1 MRHCDNNPN
10 QTRLVEIINLYLIRM
25 SIPKK
30 IIVLTILLFAV
41 NYYAQKSLSQL
52 NKEATKQFE
61 IGKYADAL
69 NTRME
74 ILKIAE
80 KSKNCHDIAFAY
92 WNVGRMQYF
101 IKDRIAAL
109 KTNYIAKRYI
119 DSCGIDTIKSIIY
132 NNIGVMYLTF
142 AIHDSALHYFNKT
155 IDVLKNTNRYAE
167 KARAYS
173 LIGELYLFIKGKPN
187 YVESKN
193 NLDLALINSDLS
205 KDYQIQFYVYLRY
218 SEYYTMIN
226 NFPLAKKYAQQAYD
240 LVYSNNGR
248 VEDKIYVTRILAQ
261 QMALPKNSR
270 VNELYDQF
278 VILRDSVFKTET
290 ANKIADYK
298 VLYET
303 EKKETQNKLL
313 QQEISLKQSKID
325 ARNKTIIGLLIGV
338 ALIVLL
344 IVWRLNV
351 IKLKKKLIEI
361 ENEKKLQ
368 HDRERI
374 SRDLHDNVG
383 GQLSYVMFSLEGNEE
398 LTQEK
403 RMDKNHQLANALR
416 DVTGNLRETIWALN
430 KEELCLQD
438 IADKLKLYARN
449 MFAYSSTKLKFD
461 ESIKDDKPLNPVFAL
476 TVFRICQEII
486 NNVFKHAQ
494 ATELMI
500 KIKKEENIQIT
511 IADNGIGFISNAS
524 DDDSFGLNN
533 IQTRAK
539 EINAKLTIT
548 SEINTGT
555 SVTLIV

>member
-1 MRHCDNNPN
+1 MS
-10 QTRLVEIINLYLIRM
+10 NL
-25 SIPKK
+25 KK
-30 IIVLTILLFAV
+30 IAV
-41 NYYAQKSLSQL
+41 WITLVVTSYCYAQKSICQL
-52 NKEATKQFE
+52 DKEATKQFE
-61 IGKYADAL
+61 IGSYADAL
-69 NTRME
+69 NTRLE

-92 WNVGRMQYF
+92 WRVGVMQYY
-101 IKDRIAAL
+101 IKDRKAAL
-109 KTNYIAKRYI
+109 KTNYIAKHYI
-119 DSCGIDTIKSIIY
+119 DSCGIDTIKSMIC
-132 NNIGVMYLTF
+132 NNIGVLYFTDG
-142 AIHDSALHYFNKT
+142 IQDSALHYFNKT
-155 IDVLKNTNRYAE
+155 IDALKNTNRYAE
-167 KARAYS
+167 KARVYS
-173 LIGELYLFIKGKPN
+173 LIGELYLYIKGKPN
-187 YVESKN
+187 YTESKK
-193 NLDLALINSDLS
+193 NLDLAQIESDLS
-205 KDYQIQFYVYLRY
+205 KDYKIQYYVYLRY
-218 SEYYTMIN
+218 AEYYTMTN
-226 NFPLAKKYAQQAYD
+226 NLPLAKKYAQQAYD

-248 VEDKIYVTRILAQ
+248 IEDKIYVTRILAQ

-290 ANKIADYK
+290 ATKIADYK

-351 IKLKKKLIEI
+351 IKLKKKLAEI

-368 HDRERI
+368 YDRERI

-383 GQLSYVMFSLEGNEE
+383 GQLSYVMFSLEGKEE

-403 RMDKNHQLANALR
+403 RIDKNHQLANALR
-416 DVTGNLRETIWALN
+416 DVTSNLRETIWALN
-430 KEELCLQD
+430 KEELSLQD

-461 ESIKDDKPLNPVFAL
+461 ESIEDDKSLNPVFAL

-486 NNVFKHAQ
+486 NNVFKHAN
-494 ATELMI
+494 ATELI
-500 KIKKEENIQIT
+500 ISISKKENIQIT
-511 IADNGIGFISNAS
+511 IADNGIGFSSNTNDS
-524 DDDSFGLNN
+524 NSFGLSNL
-533 IQTRAK
+533 QTRAN
-539 EINAKLTIT
+539 EINAKLKIT
-548 SEINTGT
+548 SEINKGT
-555 SVTLIV
+555 SVELMI

>member
-1 MRHCDNNPN
+1 MHM
-10 QTRLVEIINLYLIRM
+10 V
-25 SIPKK
+25 KK
-30 IIVLTILLFAV
+30 IVVLISLIFTGKC
-41 NYYAQKSLSQL
+41 YSQKSISQL
-52 NKEATKQFE
+52 DKEATKQFE

-69 NTRME
+69 NTRIE

-92 WNVGRMQYF
+92 WRVGVMQYY
-101 IKDRIAAL
+101 IKDRAAAL

-119 DSCGIDTIKSIIY
+119 DSCGIDTIKSMIC
-132 NNIGVMYLTF
+132 NNIGVLYFTDG
-142 AIHDSALHYFNKT
+142 IQDSALHYFNKT
-155 IDVLKNTNRYAE
+155 IDALKNTNRYAE
-167 KARAYS
+167 KARVYS
-173 LIGELYLFIKGKPN
+173 LIGELYLYIKGKPN
-187 YVESKN
+187 YVESKR
-193 NLDLALINSDLS
+193 NLDLAQIDSDLS
-205 KDYQIQFYVYLRY
+205 KDYKIQYYVYLRY
-218 SEYYTMIN
+218 SEYYAMTN
-226 NFPLAKKYAQQAYD
+226 NLPLAKKYAQQAYD

-261 QMALPKNSR
+261 QMALPKNSK

-290 ANKIADYK
+290 ATKIADYK

-368 HDRERI
+368 QDRERI

-383 GQLSYVMFSLEGNEE
+383 GQLSYVMFSLEGSEE
-398 LTQEK
+398 LTKEK

-430 KEELCLQD
+430 KEELSLQD

-461 ESIKDDKPLNPVFAL
+461 ESIEEDKPLNPVFAL
-476 TVFRICQEII
+476 TIFRICQEII

-494 ATELMI
+494 STELI
-500 KIKKEENIQIT
+500 ISISKKENIQIT

-524 DDDSFGLNN
+524 DNNSFGLNN
-533 IQTRAK
+533 IQTRAN

-548 SEINTGT
+548 SEINKGT
-555 SVTLIV
+555 SVTFIV